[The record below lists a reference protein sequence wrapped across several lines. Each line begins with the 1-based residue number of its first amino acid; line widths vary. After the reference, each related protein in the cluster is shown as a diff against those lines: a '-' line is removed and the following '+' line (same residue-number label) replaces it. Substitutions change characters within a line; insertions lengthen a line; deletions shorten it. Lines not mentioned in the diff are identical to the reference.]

1 MVRSAFPFAVVLG
14 VCLTDQIGLAQPPKP
29 PRPQL
34 INVAERMSKP
44 VKFKFER
51 TPLKEAIEDLKEQLK
66 VPIVLDVKVLEEEAI
81 NLEFP
86 ISGEGND
93 RPALES
99 VNGLFLPLGLVAE
112 IRHDVLFVS
121 TIHAQS
127 QWLVSRCYQLK
138 PGNEIDALTKQITS
152 QIGAESWES
161 ARGPGKLAAIGPHV
175 LIVFQTLR
183 HHREIER
190 KFAKELLPVIAPADR
205 IADLSPKKGVDP
217 LANMRDLLRRPTST
231 EYAETPLAEIAAD
244 LGKINRIEVDVD
256 HKALEAAAINAK
268 TPVTVNLKGIPLE
281 FSLSLILD
289 QLGLVWTIDGD
300 KILITTPESARRLT
314 VIYDVRDLLA
324 VADGKVLTKGLTR
337 TVQPASWS
345 DVGGPGK
352 ISAGDGELSITQT
365 VQVHRMIES
374 WLADVR
380 TALKPGR

>member
-1 MVRSAFPFAVVLG
+1 MLYDANGRRTAAKAV
-14 VCLTDQIGLAQPPKP
+14 
-29 PRPQL
+29 
-34 INVAERMSKP
+34 NVAERMSKP
-44 VKFKFER
+44 AKFKYER
-51 TPLKEAIEDLKEQLK
+51 TPLKDAIEDLKDHLK
-66 VPIVLDVKVLEEEAI
+66 VPIVLDVKVLEEAAF
-81 NLEFP
+81 NVEFP
-86 ISGEGND
+86 ISGEAND

-99 VNGLFLPLGLVAE
+99 VNGLFLPFGLVAE

-127 QWLVSRCYQLK
+127 QWLVSRCYRLK
-138 PGNEIDALTKQITS
+138 PGNEIDALMKQITS

-161 ARGPGKLAAIGPHV
+161 ARGPGKLATIGPHV

-190 KFAKELLPVIAPADR
+190 KFAKELLPVNAPADR

-217 LANMRDLLRRPTST
+217 LANMRDLLRRPAST

-256 HKALEAAAINAK
+256 HKAMEAAAINAK

-281 FSLSLILD
+281 SSLSLILD

-300 KILITTPESARRLT
+300 KILITTPKSARRLT

-324 VADGKVLTKGLTR
+324 VADGMVLTKVLTR

-352 ISAGDGELSITQT
+352 TTLVDGELSISQT
-365 VQVHRMIES
+365 VQVHRTIET
-374 WLADVR
+374 WLADLR
-380 TALKPGR
+380 TALKPAASEK